1 MARYKVIT
9 QKDDQYK
16 IFKKRERIHHI
27 VDAVYVL
34 LMVIGIV
41 ICGINQNNNL
51 IVGWG
56 FVLMGVISI
65 PITVFYVHMIENGW
79 RPLRLYDNPDYQRYI
94 DKKQEEKDL
103 SEIKFLQIFVTVFL
117 FLFSVGLPITGVLR
131 LLEII

>member
-9 QKDDQYK
+9 QKDEQYK

-34 LMVIGIV
+34 LMVIGIA
-41 ICGINQNNNL
+41 ICGINQSNNL

-56 FVLMGVISI
+56 FILMGVISI
-65 PITVFYVHMIENGW
+65 PVTVFYVHMIKNGW

-94 DKKQEEKDL
+94 DKKQKEKDL
-103 SEIKFLQIFVTVFL
+103 SEIKFLQIFMTVFC
-117 FLFSVGLPITGVLR
+117 FSSP
-131 LLEII
+131 